1 MRAMRQSL
9 SLSDNHTQFLQK
21 SLKNEGFLPKE
32 MEIRPV
38 KYLNNI
44 VEQDHRFIK
53 KVTKPCLG
61 FQSIRTASKTI
72 SGIEAM
78 HILWKGQLRR
88 NFSTGLPRAQIVNKL
103 FGLTA

>member
-1 MRAMRQSL
+1 
-9 SLSDNHTQFLQK
+9 
-21 SLKNEGFLPKE
+21 

-53 KVTKPCLG
+53 KVTQPGLG
-61 FQSIRTASKTI
+61 FQSIQTAAKTI
-72 SGIEAM
+72 SGIEVM
-78 HILWKGQLRR
+78 HILWKGQLGRS
-88 NFSTGLPRAQIVNKL
+88 FSVGLSPAQIVNKL

>member
-1 MRAMRQSL
+1 
-9 SLSDNHTQFLQK
+9 
-21 SLKNEGFLPKE
+21 

-53 KVTKPCLG
+53 KVIQPCLG
-61 FQSIRTASKTI
+61 FQSIQTAAKTI

-78 HILWKGQLRR
+78 HILWKGQ
-88 NFSTGLPRAQIVNKL
+88 IVNEYQNTL
-103 FGLTA
+103 DDIFAPQP